1 MDGGKKHLTTANL
14 SGNQECRLCCEEGSE
29 ETPIHIF
36 SECEALADTRRILFS
51 DPYPMQ
57 RVGRELL
64 CQVVELIFIDT
75 VYDLIDSDQ
84 NSNVNLTG

>member
-36 SECEALADTRRILFS
+36 QNVKLLLTPEGSFLAIHIQCNKLVESRYVR
-51 DPYPMQ
+51 
-57 RVGRELL
+57 LL
-64 CQVVELIFIDT
+64 SL
-75 VYDLIDSDQ
+75 S
-84 NSNVNLTG
+84 S